1 MEKALFTSNSDEW
14 ETPLELYTRLNERFK
29 FTLDPC
35 STKENH
41 LCDKYYTKEENGLCK
56 SRKNE
61 TVFVNPPY
69 SKIKQWVEKCYN

>member
-14 ETPLELYTRLNERFK
+14 ETPSELYTRLNKKFG

-41 LCDKYYTKEENGLCK
+41 LCDKYYTMEEKEEDD
-56 SRKNE
+56 
-61 TVFVNPPY
+61 
-69 SKIKQWVEKCYN
+69 